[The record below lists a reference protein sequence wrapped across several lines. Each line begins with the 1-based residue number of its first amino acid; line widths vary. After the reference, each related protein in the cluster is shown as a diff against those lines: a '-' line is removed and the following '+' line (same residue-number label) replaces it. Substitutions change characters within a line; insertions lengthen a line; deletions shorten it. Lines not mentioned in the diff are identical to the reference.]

1 MNKLAAVSLSAVVWL
16 GSTSPVLANVKSQ
29 PIVPVAAVV
38 DVKDMSSQ
46 DFIQTYAGTKITTQ
60 DSLKATK
67 EEWIWFK
74 EANREN
80 YQLLLDGNSVFNQLS
95 EPIQKEIL
103 ASYNEQKIDYFVL
116 IDNAK
121 NIKEQID
128 QENAKIQE

>member
-1 MNKLAAVSLSAVVWL
+1 MAAVA
-16 GSTSPVLANVKSQ
+16 
-29 PIVPVAAVV
+29 

-95 EPIQKEIL
+95 EPIKKKFWLPIMNRKLTIL
-103 ASYNEQKIDYFVL
+103 F
-116 IDNAK
+116 
-121 NIKEQID
+121 
-128 QENAKIQE
+128 